1 MIEDMDQLLDI
12 DWCQLVFKDLCEGAT
27 KWHKRNNN
35 HVTATIYGCSIVIVV
50 IPLIFVHIH
59 IL

>member
-1 MIEDMDQLLDI
+1 MDQLLDI